1 MATPT
6 TILEEA
12 LEAWTYAREGFLAE
26 LEGIPESRWDERSHP
41 HARNVAELAQHV
53 LESGLMMVG
62 ELTDPNGDFGR
73 ASPQE
78 IMASH
83 TGDVPETAAP
93 AEWRSLLR
101 SQLETGIRAFRD
113 AGEVAILQNIR
124 RFDGLTGTRL
134 AWMHHGIAHEEYHR
148 GQVALLARTMG
159 LIPALTRMIYGDA
172 AV

>member
-1 MATPT
+1 MDTPT

-12 LEAWTYAREGFLAE
+12 LEAWTWAREGFLAE
-26 LEGIPESRWDERSHP
+26 LDGIPESRWDERPHP
-41 HARNVAELAQHV
+41 HARSVAELAKHV

-62 ELTDPNGDFGR
+62 ELTDPNGDFR
-73 ASPQE
+73 RSSPQE

-83 TGDVPETAAP
+83 AGEVPESAAP
-93 AEWRSLLR
+93 AEWKALLR
-101 SQLETGIRAFRD
+101 GQLESGVRAFRD
-113 AGEVAILQNIR
+113 VGEVAVLQEIR
-124 RFDGLTGTRL
+124 RFDGLMGTRL
-134 AWMHHGIAHEEYHR
+134 AWMHHGVAHEEYHR